1 MFDSKETAMRHTM
14 RRRLLQSADICCFI
28 LDFWLLM
35 HNIGEAKE
43 EQAHFFLC
51 CTLNT
56 IYVPLTA
63 LFIIQF
69 KLSDIRPYET
79 SFIREASLIKSEF
92 NNLHVLT

>member
-1 MFDSKETAMRHTM
+1 M
-14 RRRLLQSADICCFI
+14 
-28 LDFWLLM
+28 
-35 HNIGEAKE
+35 
-43 EQAHFFLC
+43 
-51 CTLNT
+51 NT

-63 LFIIQF
+63 LYIIQF